1 MSPKLISSILAV
13 CLTATVAALWVLP
26 AGAKQGAARATIV
39 TVTAGKPSEFG
50 FKLSKKTFPH
60 GTVTF
65 KVTDA
70 GALPH
75 DFKICSSP
83 KGSTKANTCVGKAT
97 PLLSPGVATVKT
109 LVFTFKTKG
118 TYEYLCTVSG
128 HAAAG
133 MKGVVTVT

>member
-1 MSPKLISSILAV
+1 LSPKLISSILAV

-26 AGAKQGAARATIV
+26 ASAKHGATRATTV

-60 GTVTF
+60 GAVTF
-65 KVTDA
+65 KVTN
-70 GALPH
+70 GGILPH
-75 DFKICSSP
+75 DFKICASAH
-83 KGSTKANTCVGKAT
+83 GSTAANSCTGKKTAQLT
-97 PLLSPGVATVKT
+97 PGGAAKT
-109 LVFTFKTKG
+109 LTFTFKTKG

-133 MKGVVTVT
+133 MKGTVKVT